1 MSNFTKWNDSFQ
13 ERANSDKPLHAILF
27 VARNKDNRDLPNF
40 KERREVFLTTQP
52 EDSPILK
59 QKFLEFAK
67 RSQKNELSRLYI
79 SLNARDQQKTR
90 ISFMHYFFDHSDQI
104 NMAGLPAIAAKLA
117 MNRKNAVEKKR
128 MFDVD
133 TKDKNILK
141 AFIADLTKQVMRSKT
156 TNAIIIHSTIHGFAV
171 VIERGI
177 DLRNLVDTMSD
188 AKLCDKKD
196 KGPWKWPKDLI
207 TYKQD
212 DFVLLKWYRQTK
224 EPYNNEL

>member
-1 MSNFTKWNDSFQ
+1 MSNFTKWNDTFQ
-13 ERANSDKPLHAILF
+13 ERPNSDEPLHAIMF

-67 RSQKNELSRLYI
+67 RGQKNELSRLYI
-79 SLNARDQQKTR
+79 SLNARDQQRTR
-90 ISFMHYFFDHSDQI
+90 ISFMHYYLDHSDQI
-104 NMAGLPAIAAKLA
+104 NMAGLPAVATKLA
-117 MNRKNAVEKKR
+117 MRRENAAENKR
-128 MFDVD
+128 MFDID
-133 TKDKNILK
+133 TKDKNILNT
-141 AFIADLTKQVMRSKT
+141 FIKDLVNRSKT
-156 TNAIIIHSTIHGFAV
+156 NNKIKLYETIHGFAV

-177 DLRNLVDTMSD
+177 DLRNLVDAMPDT
-188 AKLCDKKD
+188 KLCDKKD

-212 DFVLLKWYRQTK
+212 DFVLICWYHC
-224 EPYNNEL
+224 

>member
-1 MSNFTKWNDSFQ
+1 MSNFTKWNDPFQ
-13 ERANSDKPLHAILF
+13 ERANSDEPLHAIMF
-27 VARNKDNRDLPNF
+27 VTRNKDNRDLPNF

-52 EDSPILK
+52 EDSPIIK

-67 RSQKNELSRLYI
+67 RGQKNELSRLYI
-79 SLNARDQQKTR
+79 SLNARDQQQTR
-90 ISFMHYFFDHSDQI
+90 ISFMHYYFDHSDQI
-104 NMAGLPAIAAKLA
+104 NMAGLPAIATKIA

-133 TKDKNILK
+133 TKDKNILD
-141 AFIADLTKQVMRSKT
+141 AFIADLTSRSKT
-156 TNAIIIHSTIHGFAV
+156 ANKPKIYPTINGFAV

-177 DLRNLVDTMSD
+177 DLRNLVDTMPD
-188 AKLCDKKD
+188 AKLRDKKD

-212 DFVLLKWYRQTK
+212 DFVLIRWYRC
-224 EPYNNEL
+224 